1 MQKFFNATPIH
12 TFSIFF
18 YSRGVA
24 IRMTE
29 CKYNLPSFN
38 SLNHAVFFPQNLPSV
53 IVGHLMDIKADDAVL
68 DMCAAPGKPENISYL
83 CPISV
88 VLYSIL
94 FFPFTKQT
102 KKDDRMQQ
110 YLRRRPGD
118 KNLFLFTLFACFF
131 SDRRKINSFSNIS
144 RKTCMFFFS
153 NTPCYKLP
161 PIVIFSFLNC
171 FLHHF
176 WQKCC
181 CL

>member
-1 MQKFFNATPIH
+1 MVMTNDEPWISSLQKFFNATPIH

-118 KNLFLFTLFACFF
+118 KNFLLFTLFACFF
-131 SDRRKINSFSNIS
+131 LTGGKSTHLATFLGKHV
-144 RKTCMFFFS
+144 CFFS
-153 NTPCYKLP
+153 L
-161 PIVIFSFLNC
+161 ILHVINY
-171 FLHHF
+171 HR
-176 WQKCC
+176 
-181 CL
+181 